1 MWCQERTLSLHTH
14 PDTAAKN
21 RLELG
26 QNKRDTTGVFTT
38 PTVMACNRVFAL
50 AAQSE
55 QIQFGAAA
63 QALGRSG
70 SMSSQN
76 TNEQGVFISH
86 AALKKAAPTV
96 RHLLSASDQKVSS
109 SWPIA
114 AYEVSSLLFTLLPRP
129 ELKIESVDHEP
140 PAPISKAWK
149 EHLENLPPPLPEAIP
164 PPPLPQQQTQQQLQQ
179 QYQTQQNAG
188 ARHPWIALKQPPL
201 PVEAI
206 APLNLR
212 EQQQADFR
220 NSVTA
225 GTRDIRG
232 RDLPGQISPTDV
244 SSTSSND
251 NKIPV
256 SNRLKPSDWLHTLE
270 QARSIE
276 QARSAQTK
284 PSERVAT
291 PQTGMI
297 IRSC

>member
-1 MWCQERTLSLHTH
+1 MSQLAHLLDEAVCQERTLSLHTH

-26 QNKRDTTGVFTT
+26 QNKRDTTGVFAT
-38 PTVMACNRVFAL
+38 PTVMACNRMFGL

-96 RHLLSASDQKVSS
+96 RHLLSAPDQKVSS
-109 SWPIA
+109 NWPIA

-129 ELKIESVDHEP
+129 ELKIESPDHEAP
-140 PAPISKAWK
+140 VPISKAWK
-149 EHLENLPPPLPEAIP
+149 AHLENLPPPLPKAIPPP
-164 PPPLPQQQTQQQLQQ
+164 PPPLPQTQTQLQQ
-179 QYQTQQNAG
+179 QYQAQQNAG
-188 ARHPWIALKQPPL
+188 ARPVKQPPL
-201 PVEAI
+201 PAEAI
-206 APLNLR
+206 APFNAEAGLR
-212 EQQQADFR
+212 SRRESFDPP
-220 NSVTA
+220 A
-225 GTRDIRG
+225 GARDIRG
-232 RDLPGQISPTDV
+232 RDLPGQNN
-244 SSTSSND
+244 ND
-251 NKIPV
+251 KIPA
-256 SNRLKPSDWLHTLE
+256 SNRLKPSDWFHTIE

-276 QARSAQTK
+276 QAPTT

-297 IRSC
+297 I